1 MESIRELL
9 YSFPMVACFEGEEV
23 GDGGGDLGG
32 DGGGDLGGGGGDGP
46 NIQTRAKELESA
58 AKAAEQESQ
67 MKAAEA
73 REAAAEAAL
82 AREKSF
88 NQDDVNKF
96 LAEDRR
102 RHTDKYSK
110 LEQTYKT
117 MLADKNLATEQ
128 RGKLESELQ
137 DLQKTFRT
145 KAQQADYERKQVEE
159 QLTVEM
165 AGYKES
171 AIKWEGMYK
180 DSAIQRSLQDAA
192 IGGEAFNPL
201 QIVNLLRADTTMRPA
216 MDAEGVEIPDEMIP
230 MIDFRDKDDVTGENV
245 TTLRSPQEAVQRM
258 KEMPEQFG
266 NLFRANVVSG
276 IGAGAATGGVT
287 SGEGG
292 RVDVSK
298 LTPEQ
303 YRRMRKEN
311 PEALGLRRPR

>member
-9 YSFPMVACFEGEEV
+9 YSFPMVACFEGEGEG
-23 GDGGGDLGG
+23 GDGGG
-32 DGGGDLGGGGGDGP
+32 DGGGDLGGGAGDGSSVED
-46 NIQTRAKELESA
+46 RLKSAEDA
-58 AKAAEQESQ
+58 AKAAEQQSQ

-73 REAAAEAAL
+73 REAAAEAAA
-82 AREKSF
+82 AREKAF
-88 NQDDVNKF
+88 NQEDVNKF
-96 LAEDRR
+96 LADDRR
-102 RHTDKYSK
+102 KHVDKYNK

-145 KAQQADYERKQVEE
+145 KAQQAEYERKQVEE
-159 QLTVEM
+159 QLTNEM
-165 AGYKES
+165 AGYKE
-171 AIKWEGMYK
+171 AAGKWEGMYK
-180 DSAIQRSLQDAA
+180 DSVIQRSLQDAA
-192 IGGEAFNPL
+192 IGAEAFNPL
-201 QIVNLLRADTTMRPA
+201 QIVNLLRSNTTMRPA
-216 MDAEGVEIPDEMIP
+216 MDPEGVEIENEMIP
-230 MIDFRDKDDVTGENV
+230 MIDFPDKDDTTGESV
-245 TTLRSPQEAVQRM
+245 TTLRTPQEAVQRM
-258 KEMPEQFG
+258 KEMPELFG

-298 LTPEQ
+298 LTTEQ

-311 PEALGLRRPR
+311 PEALGLRQR